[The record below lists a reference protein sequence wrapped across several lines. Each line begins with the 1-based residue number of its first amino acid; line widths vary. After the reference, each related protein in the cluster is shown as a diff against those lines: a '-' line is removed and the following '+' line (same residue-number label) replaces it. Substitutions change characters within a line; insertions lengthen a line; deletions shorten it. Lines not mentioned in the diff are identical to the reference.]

1 MRCATPPSFN
11 EIFPLAGKR
20 GNGIAWNG
28 MEWDGIAKQ
37 HAAHPAAQRNSSPQ
51 LPSPP
56 LSSSSS
62 FQSQVNQYLQ
72 VVLLKAFKPL
82 PLFFFGTWNV
92 KWKSAKMS
100 LICVCVSLPR
110 ISINL
115 HKFPKWETQN
125 KTKILSRKSDTS
137 FLIRPIFNQMSHF
150 RPQFRTRY
158 LICNHILIPLP
169 HTSFCRRNFH

>member
-1 MRCATPPSFN
+1 MGWNSQATRSPSC
-11 EIFPLAGKR
+11 
-20 GNGIAWNG
+20 
-28 MEWDGIAKQ
+28 
-37 HAAHPAAQRNSSPQ
+37 SPTQ
-51 LPSPP
+51 FFASTPLPSPP

-137 FLIRPIFNQMSHF
+137 FLIRPIFNQMPHF